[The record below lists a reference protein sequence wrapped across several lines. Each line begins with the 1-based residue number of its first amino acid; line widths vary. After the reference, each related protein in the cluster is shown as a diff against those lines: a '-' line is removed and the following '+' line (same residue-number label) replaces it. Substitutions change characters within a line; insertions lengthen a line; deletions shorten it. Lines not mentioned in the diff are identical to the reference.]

1 MLLREYLLLDLGR
14 MTAAEAGAWQ
24 GDMVLRRQADACRD
38 LLAFWRPREADGAQL
53 LAYPVAS
60 LKRFTQTV
68 PLEAFVTGL
77 LDAVQEAMRVAL
89 RVEAAPAAGDRLEAG
104 GQAVCTVSAEL
115 HGEVAAGRLAVD
127 LAALQ
132 TLLGSDREL
141 NVKVLTNAIAF
152 HFEQAFGYAQA
163 AQHPVAYEESLR
175 PKL

>member
-14 MTAAEAGAWQ
+14 TTAAEAGAWQ
-24 GDMVLRRQADACRD
+24 ADMVLRRQADACRD
-38 LLAFWRPREADGAQL
+38 LLAFWRPREADGSQL

-60 LKRFTQTV
+60 LKRFTETV

-77 LDAVQEAMRVAL
+77 LDAAQEAL
-89 RVEAAPAAGDRLEAG
+89 RVSLRLEAAPAGDRLEAG
-104 GQAVCTVSAEL
+104 GQAVCTVSAER
-115 HGEVAAGRLAVD
+115 HGEVAAARLELD

-132 TLLGSDREL
+132 TLLGSDREV
-141 NVKVLTNAIAF
+141 NVKVLTNAIAY

-163 AQHPVAYEESLR
+163 AKHPVAYEESMR

>member
-1 MLLREYLLLDLGR
+1 MLLREYLLLDLGH

-24 GDMVLRRQADACRD
+24 GDMVRRREADACRD
-38 LLAFWRPREADGAQL
+38 LLAFWRPRQAAGVQL
-53 LAYPVAS
+53 FAYPVAS
-60 LKRFTQTV
+60 LKRFTQTI

-77 LDAVQEAMRVAL
+77 LDAAQEALLVAL
-89 RVEAAPAAGDRLEAG
+89 RLEAARAGNRLEAG
-104 GQAVCTVSAEL
+104 GQAVCTVSAER
-115 HGEVAAGRLAVD
+115 HGEVAAGRLALD

-141 NVKVLTNAIAF
+141 NVKVLTNAIAY

-163 AQHPVAYEESLR
+163 AQHPVAYEESMR